1 MGGRHS
7 TTMSK
12 ISQRT
17 FYIFCVFLSVV
28 PPSLPLGEVAAI
40 VSIANR
46 RSNSVSP
53 VQFQAVDLTLML
65 HPFVWSSSQSTCNKV
80 ILYLQMMQIKH
91 TNTSNENISCKNNQP
106 MLLDFFWDRLWSTGL
121 PNTRRISSC
130 PTRNSQ
136 GSIVNSPC
144 QRNV

>member
-7 TTMSK
+7 TTKSK
-12 ISQRT
+12 ISQRK
-17 FYIFCVFLSVV
+17 FYYIFCVFLSAV
-28 PPSLPLGEVAAI
+28 PPSSPLGEVAAI

-53 VQFQAVDLTLML
+53 VQFQAVDLTLMS

-80 ILYLQMMQIKH
+80 ILYLQMMQMKH
-91 TNTSNENISCKNNQP
+91 TNTYVSCKNNHP
-106 MLLDFFWDRLWSTGL
+106 MLLDFFWDRLWFTGL